1 MTLPVA
7 TAAIFLGCLLTSTSV
22 DVSAPGEE
30 GLHKLY
36 GNPTM
41 ERFAVRS
48 GITLTAEYGPDRIA
62 CELLI
67 APAQT
72 LIELHTPIPPMSSKG
87 VSDVLQ
93 EVLPVATSG
102 KQINSDTVEVQSVTL
117 LKTDYEN
124 VSIRRFC
131 SLPSCVSSNEKQ
143 DLRTL
148 IVFKR
153 STCPTHVEC
162 QQREQERAGVSAT
175 GPVFGL
181 RD

>member
-1 MTLPVA
+1 MRLPVA
-7 TAAIFLGCLLTSTSV
+7 TASICLGCLLTGAPV
-22 DVSAPGEE
+22 DVLAPGEE

-72 LIELHTPIPPMSSKG
+72 LIELQTPIPPMSSKG

-93 EVLPVATSG
+93 EVLPVATRG
-102 KQINSDTVEVQSVTL
+102 KQINSDTVEVQSATL

-131 SLPSCVSSNEKQ
+131 SSPSCVSSSEKQ

-153 STCPTHVEC
+153 GTCPTHVEWF
-162 QQREQERAGVSAT
+162 RGANS
-175 GPVFGL
+175 
-181 RD
+181 

>member
-153 STCPTHVEC
+153 STCPTHVE
-162 QQREQERAGVSAT
+162 
-175 GPVFGL
+175 
-181 RD
+181 

>member
-1 MTLPVA
+1 MRLPVA
-7 TAAIFLGCLLTSTSV
+7 TATIFLGCLLTSAPV

-48 GITLTAEYGPDRIA
+48 GITLTVDYGPDRIA
-62 CELLI
+62 CQLLI
-67 APAQT
+67 APAQA
-72 LIELHTPIPPMSSKG
+72 LVELQTPIPPMSSKG

-93 EVLPVATSG
+93 EMLPVATRG
-102 KQINSDTVEVQSVTL
+102 KQINSDTVEVQSATL

-131 SLPSCVSSNEKQ
+131 SSPSRVSSSETQ

-148 IVFKR
+148 VVFKR
-153 STCPTHVEC
+153 ATCPTHVE
-162 QQREQERAGVSAT
+162 
-175 GPVFGL
+175 
-181 RD
+181 